1 MVFTNTKKIILYDL
15 IKQFKKISQPE
26 LIKQMRKVVVYKDNH
41 SARCAISKM
50 INDLKNEGKI
60 KITKIPT
67 EGRGGI
73 MTNIIHMVK
82 WEMNFSNKIIC
93 PRCASNSF
101 YVIDKRVINDVI
113 RRRRK
118 CKDCLHRITTHEVI
132 VKRS

>member
-15 IKQFKKISQPE
+15 VKQFKKISQPK
-26 LIKQMRKVVVYKDNH
+26 LIDEMKKQVQYKSQH

-60 KITKIPT
+60 KITKVPT

-82 WEMNFSNKIIC
+82 
-93 PRCASNSF
+93 
-101 YVIDKRVINDVI
+101 
-113 RRRRK
+113 
-118 CKDCLHRITTHEVI
+118 
-132 VKRS
+132 